1 MRGKYKK
8 EDHNITIFFKT
19 TLILAKL
26 AGSKKSCFKHKFY
39 WLPPHKEI
47 TVTWASML
55 CAAAVII

>member
-47 TVTWASML
+47 TVT
-55 CAAAVII
+55 